1 MKSIFL
7 LLLPAIVLCSCH
19 TQKQEDES
27 AHAVTLKGDVIHI
40 GSESPV
46 LSKLTKETVKR
57 EPYRMEFTTSG
68 VVQAIP
74 SNYAEVASPVSGR
87 ITKSFVRLGQKVA
100 PGSPIFE
107 ISAPAVYEAGKS
119 YYQARQ
125 EMELALKSLNREK
138 DLMKNKVGVQKEL
151 EEAEVNYELK
161 KKDYENMVAA
171 LKVFQINPDEM
182 KDYEN
187 MVAALKVFQINP
199 DEMALG
205 QPLIVR
211 SPIAGEVVKDRIV
224 IGQYMKEDAEP
235 VAVIADLSKV
245 WVVAHVKEKDL
256 SLIQALDEVEIR
268 LVAMP
273 DKPISGKIYHISEML
288 DPDTRSVE
296 VLIECDN
303 STRLMKPEMYGT
315 VKLSDREAEVIRIP
329 TSAILQEEENMYVLV
344 ELGNNDYRKQK
355 IETGLTEDGKTV
367 VLSGLNVGDE
377 IVATGAF
384 YLLDAR

>member
-27 AHAVTLKGDVIHI
+27 AHAVTLKGDIIHI

-125 EMELALKSLNREK
+125 EMELALKSLNRGK

-161 KKDYENMVAA
+161 K
-171 LKVFQINPDEM
+171 

-256 SLIQALDEVEIR
+256 KNNLSYTLIT
-268 LVAMP
+268 
-273 DKPISGKIYHISEML
+273 KI
-288 DPDTRSVE
+288 
-296 VLIECDN
+296 
-303 STRLMKPEMYGT
+303 LMGT
-315 VKLSDREAEVIRIP
+315 IGCVPAYDRYFIAGIK
-329 TSAILQEEENMYVLV
+329 N
-344 ELGNNDYRKQK
+344 QK
-355 IETGLTEDGKTV
+355 
-367 VLSGLNVGDE
+367 
-377 IVATGAF
+377 VATGSYNIKSILQLADF
-384 YLLDAR
+384 YERNESRLEPVRENMKVYDLPYPQMKMIDMGFWQIGFDLDTNKEINVAH

>member
-1 MKSIFL
+1 MKQL
-7 LLLPAIVLCSCH
+7 LFVLLPAMLLGSCH
-19 TQKQEDES
+19 TQKQEDEAIHS
-27 AHAVTLKGDVIHI
+27 VTLKGDTIYV
-40 GSESPV
+40 GAESPV
-46 LSKLTKETVKR
+46 LSKLTTEAVNP

-68 VVQAIP
+68 VVRAIP
-74 SNYAEVASPVSGR
+74 SRYAEIASPVAGR
-87 ITKSFVRLGQKVA
+87 VVKSFVRLGQKVA
-100 PGSPIFE
+100 AGSPVFE
-107 ISAPAVYEAGKS
+107 ISAPAVFEAGKS

-138 DLMKNKVGVQKEL
+138 DLMRNKVGVQKEL

-182 KDYEN
+182 
-187 MVAALKVFQINP
+187 
-199 DEMALG
+199 ALG

-211 SPIAGEVVKDRIV
+211 SPIVGEVVKDRIV
-224 IGQYMKEDAEP
+224 MGQYMKEDAEP

-256 SLIQALDEVEIR
+256 NLIQALDEVEIR

-273 DKPISGKIYHISEML
+273 DKPLSGKIYHISEML
-288 DPDTRSVE
+288 DEETRSVE

-303 STRLMKPEMYGT
+303 TARQMKPEMYGT
-315 VKLSDREAEVIRIP
+315 VKLSDREAEAIRIP
-329 TSAILQEEENMYVLV
+329 TSAILQEEENMYALV
-344 ELGNNDYRKQK
+344 SLGTNKYRKQK
-355 IETGLTEDGKTV
+355 IETGATEGGKTLI
-367 VLSGLNVGDE
+367 LSGLEAGDE
-377 IVATGAF
+377 IIATGAF

>member
-1 MKSIFL
+1 M
-7 LLLPAIVLCSCH
+7 LPAIVLCSCH

-27 AHAVTLKGDVIHI
+27 ANAVTLKGDIIHI

-182 KDYEN
+182 
-187 MVAALKVFQINP
+187 
-199 DEMALG
+199 ALG

-211 SPIAGEVVKDRIV
+211 SPISGEVVKDRIV

-256 SLIQALDEVEIR
+256 SLIQTLDEVEIR

-303 STRLMKPEMYGT
+303 TTRLMKPEMYGT

>member
-27 AHAVTLKGDVIHI
+27 AHAVTLKGDIIHI

-46 LSKLTKETVKR
+46 LSKLTKETVKQ

-100 PGSPIFE
+100 SGSPIFE

-119 YYQARQ
+119 YYQAHQ

-182 KDYEN
+182 
-187 MVAALKVFQINP
+187 
-199 DEMALG
+199 ALG

-235 VAVIADLSKV
+235 VDVIA
-245 WVVAHVKEKDL
+245 
-256 SLIQALDEVEIR
+256 
-268 LVAMP
+268 
-273 DKPISGKIYHISEML
+273 
-288 DPDTRSVE
+288 RSVE

-355 IETGLTEDGKTV
+355 IETGHTEDGKTV

-377 IVATGAF
+377 IVVTGAF

>member
-1 MKSIFL
+1 MKHILL
-7 LLLPAIVLCSCH
+7 LLLPAIVVCSCH
-19 TQKQEDES
+19 TQKQEDE
-27 AHAVTLKGDVIHI
+27 ATRGVTLKGDVIHV
-40 GSESPV
+40 GAESPV
-46 LSKLTKETVKR
+46 LSKLTTEIVRR

-74 SNYAEVASPVSGR
+74 SNYAEIASPVSGR
-87 ITKSFVRLGQKVA
+87 ITKSFVRLGQKVV
-100 PGSPIFE
+100 PGSPVFE

-138 DLMKNKVGVQKEL
+138 DLMRNKVGVQKEL

-161 KKDYENMVAA
+161 KQDFENMASA
-171 LKVFQINPDEM
+171 LRVFQINPE
-182 KDYEN
+182 
-187 MVAALKVFQINP
+187 
-199 DEMALG
+199 EMALG
-205 QPLIVR
+205 QPLVVR

-224 IGQYMKEDAEP
+224 MGQYMKEDADP

-256 SLIQALDEVEIR
+256 SLIQALDEVEIH

-273 DKPISGKIYHISEML
+273 DKPLTGKIYHISEML
-288 DPDTRSVE
+288 DPETRSVE

-303 STRLMKPEMYGT
+303 SARQMKPEMYGT
-315 VKLSDREAEVIRIP
+315 VKLSDREAEVIRVP

-344 ELGNNDYRKQK
+344 ALGDNDYRKQK
-355 IETGLTEDGKTV
+355 VDTGLTDGGKTV

-377 IVATGAF
+377 IIATGAF

>member
-27 AHAVTLKGDVIHI
+27 AHAVTHKGDIIHI

-46 LSKLTKETVKR
+46 LSKLTKETVKQ

-119 YYQARQ
+119 YYQAHQ
-125 EMELALKSLNREK
+125 EMELALK
-138 DLMKNKVGVQKEL
+138 
-151 EEAEVNYELK
+151 
-161 KKDYENMVAA
+161 
-171 LKVFQINPDEM
+171 

-355 IETGLTEDGKTV
+355 IETGHTEDGKTV

-377 IVATGAF
+377 IVVTGAF

>member
-1 MKSIFL
+1 
-7 LLLPAIVLCSCH
+7 
-19 TQKQEDES
+19 
-27 AHAVTLKGDVIHI
+27 
-40 GSESPV
+40 
-46 LSKLTKETVKR
+46 
-57 EPYRMEFTTSG
+57 
-68 VVQAIP
+68 
-74 SNYAEVASPVSGR
+74 
-87 ITKSFVRLGQKVA
+87 
-100 PGSPIFE
+100 
-107 ISAPAVYEAGKS
+107 
-119 YYQARQ
+119 
-125 EMELALKSLNREK
+125 MELALKSLNREK

-182 KDYEN
+182 
-187 MVAALKVFQINP
+187 
-199 DEMALG
+199 ALG

-211 SPIAGEVVKDRIV
+211 SPIAGEVV
-224 IGQYMKEDAEP
+224 KEDAEP

>member
-27 AHAVTLKGDVIHI
+27 AHAVTLKGDIIHI

-182 KDYEN
+182 
-187 MVAALKVFQINP
+187 
-199 DEMALG
+199 ALG

-235 VAVIADLSKV
+235 VAVIADLRKV

-296 VLIECDN
+296 DLIECDN